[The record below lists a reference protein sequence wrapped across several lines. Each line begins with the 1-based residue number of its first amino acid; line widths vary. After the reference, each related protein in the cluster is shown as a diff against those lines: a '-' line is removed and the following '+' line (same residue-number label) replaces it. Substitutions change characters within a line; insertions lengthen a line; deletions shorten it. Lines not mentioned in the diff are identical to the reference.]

1 MTDSETDNIFFG
13 RWCRGGPR
21 SDELSLYQTD
31 HQFCFGDYWLNSDD
45 STGNNDIVGD
55 NEGPTAVMY
64 YQLPPGI
71 ESFMIQMY
79 FTGVAQ

>member
-1 MTDSETDNIFFG
+1 MKLRKVSAMIHDSRN
-13 RWCRGGPR
+13 WWL
-21 SDELSLYQTD
+21 LSG
-31 HQFCFGDYWLNSDD
+31 FGDYWLNSDD

-71 ESFMIQMY
+71 ESFMIQMSD
-79 FTGVAQ
+79 VKNR